1 MAPQY
6 HSSEGKANQKQGDT
20 KMNAPVDQTTKD
32 KTMITG
38 LDALA
43 IALTDDKWRDS
54 DKMLGRLVGTRTYE
68 DSPEAGNGVYL
79 FQVTRISLEQ
89 RSGEAAYTVWTS
101 TPRVDF
107 LGHNEGGS
115 GWGAVTVATF
125 EQAEEIAAA
134 LMGADWK

>member
-1 MAPQY
+1 
-6 HSSEGKANQKQGDT
+6 
-20 KMNAPVDQTTKD
+20 MNAPVDQTTKD

-68 DSPEAGNGVYL
+68 DDPEAGNGVYL